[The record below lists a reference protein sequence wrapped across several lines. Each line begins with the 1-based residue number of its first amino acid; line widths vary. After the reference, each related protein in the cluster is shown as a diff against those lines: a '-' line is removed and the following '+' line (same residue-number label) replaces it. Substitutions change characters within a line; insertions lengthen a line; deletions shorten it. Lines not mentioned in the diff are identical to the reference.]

1 MCRQVI
7 EHHAHLVGLWIMGV
21 DEFAHT
27 LGEVASRAVLGDLD
41 PAPTAMDIEEDE
53 QIGRAVA
60 LIFAV
65 IAFELPRR
73 GWDRLTYL
81 ADELGWALVKAH
93 HRPLW
98 IGYLGVEI
106 EHVLH
111 VGNVGAVDLRDAP
124 HVLAPRLEMVL
135 GEAPT
140 HRLAGQV
147 LMLGELD
154 HRAGQ
159 QLQGPARTA
168 LGWLRAG
175 GRHQQRLFLA
185 GELARRARTRLL
197 AERGF
202 QIAFDK
208 TPLGP
213 VYRRTGNG
221 EAGRDRLV
229 ADTRIGCQQDL
240 RPLQL
245 ARRVLATAQQRGQL
259 LALALV
265 QLDPVTYIHRCP
277 PAVEGTTDESGTRP
291 GSPLFRTRVHIQARA
306 ILSLYLCLS
315 SGGRSAPGRSR
326 FAAPIP
332 CQPACRPPDDP
343 HARARRAHP
352 KTTGR
357 RPQYRS
363 ARRPRRATDPA
374 S

>member
-1 MCRQVI
+1 MRRQVI
-7 EHHAHLVGLWIMGV
+7 EHDADLVGLWIMDV

-27 LGEVASRAVLGDLD
+27 LGEVTGHAVFGDLD
-41 PAPTAMDIEEDE
+41 PAPAAMDIEEDE

-65 IAFELPRR
+65 VAFELPRA
-73 GWDRLTYL
+73 GCDRLTHL
-81 ADELGWALVKAH
+81 VDHLGWALVEADH
-93 HRPLW
+93 GPLW
-98 IGYLGVEI
+98 VGGFGVEV

-111 VGNVGAVDLRDAP
+111 VGNVGTVDLRDAP

-140 HRLAGQV
+140 HRLARQV
-147 LMLGELD
+147 LVLGELD

-159 QLQGPARTA
+159 QLQGPARA
-168 LGWLRAG
+168 APGWLGAG
-175 GRHQQRLFLA
+175 GRHQQRLLLA
-185 GELARRARTRLL
+185 GELAHRARTRLL

-202 QIAFDK
+202 QIAFNK

-213 VYRRTGNG
+213 VYRRAADG

-229 ADTRIGCQQDL
+229 ADARIGRQQDL

-265 QLDPVTYIHRCP
+265 QLDPVTYIHWCP
-277 PAVEGTTDESGTRP
+277 PAVEGTTDESGARPASPQFPTR
-291 GSPLFRTRVHIQARA
+291 LHIQAGP
-306 ILSLYLCLS
+306 ILSLHLRLY
-315 SGGRSAPGRSR
+315 SGARPPPGRSR

-332 CQPACRPPDDP
+332 CQPACCPPDDP
-343 HARARRAHP
+343 HA
-352 KTTGR
+352 
-357 RPQYRS
+357 
-363 ARRPRRATDPA
+363 
-374 S
+374 